1 MKINLEVELSPE
13 ELRRLVGLPDMQPF
27 WDGVQ
32 DRIME
37 GDTEMVQQLA
47 KTALSEGMKT
57 IDLSTRILKN
67 LSGLVRRGDQDQ
79 DSSQDDTANTRK
91 TTSTRRRSSAKSTR
105 SKSTTKS

>member
-1 MKINLEVELSPE
+1 MKINLEVEMSPE

-32 DRIME
+32 ERIME

-67 LSGLVRRGDQDQ
+67 LGGFVRRGAADEEVTNSAA
-79 DSSQDDTANTRK
+79 SSKAQSTA
-91 TTSTRRRSSAKSTR
+91 STRRRSTTKTTR
-105 SKSTTKS
+105 SKSGK

>member
-1 MKINLEVELSPE
+1 MKINLEVELTPE

-32 DRIME
+32 ERIME

-67 LSGLVRRGDQDQ
+67 LSGFVRRGDQDE
-79 DSSQDDTANTRK
+79 DSDQNTTRAAK
-91 TTSTRRRSSAKSTR
+91 SAGTRRRSGAKSTR
-105 SKSTTKS
+105 SKSTKSS